1 MYQIKYPNLFRP
13 LKLGRVILRNRI
25 FAAPTGYCDLTRE
38 NIATEPL
45 MAYYEAKARGGAA
58 AAQAAGTLEGKG
70 AKTQTARATEPG

>member
-13 LKLGRVILRNRI
+13 LKLGKVILRNRI

-58 AAQAAGTLEGKG
+58 VVHVGEAYIDSQHGVDIPK
-70 AKTQTARATEPG
+70 